1 MCSVASFLC
10 LYIIYHIFLP
20 PSPLLLLS
28 FIRFYSQLE
37 GSHWLQYISQ
47 LLQVSLDVSSTLHF
61 ESRPV
66 LVHCSDGWDRTTQ
79 VTALAQILLDPYY
92 RSLEGFRILVE
103 REWLSFGHKFSDRCG
118 FGSDGE
124 QSPVFLQWLDCLYQ
138 LINQFPTSFEFN
150 GIFLV
155 RKGTLSLQ
163 EYNN

>member
-1 MCSVASFLC
+1 M
-10 LYIIYHIFLP
+10 
-20 PSPLLLLS
+20 
-28 FIRFYSQLE
+28 E
-37 GSHWLQYISQ
+37 GSHWLHYISQ
-47 LLQVSLDVSSTLHF
+47 LLQVSVDVSNTLHF

-79 VTALAQILLDPYY
+79 VTALAQILIDPHY

-124 QSPVFLQWLDCLYQ
+124 QSPIFLQWLDCLYQ

-163 EYNN
+163 EYNNNN